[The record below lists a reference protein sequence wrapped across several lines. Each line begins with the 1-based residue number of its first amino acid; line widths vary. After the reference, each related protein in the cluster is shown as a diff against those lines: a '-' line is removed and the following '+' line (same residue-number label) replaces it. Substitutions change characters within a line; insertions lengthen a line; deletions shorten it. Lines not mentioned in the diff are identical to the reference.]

1 MLSVNRVQGPHV
13 SSFQYPPNFPNEP
26 IYETIARYCPSQLF
40 LYICSI
46 FSIIYGGDRR
56 WSVRRG
62 LRVRSEMEGED
73 EGEGEIVDGG

>member
-1 MLSVNRVQGPHV
+1 MGLEALVVVDVEGD
-13 SSFQYPPNFPNEP
+13 
-26 IYETIARYCPSQLF
+26 
-40 LYICSI
+40 
-46 FSIIYGGDRR
+46 GGDRR

>member
-1 MLSVNRVQGPHV
+1 MSLGVPRELTRRDGSRSRTESLRWV
-13 SSFQYPPNFPNEP
+13 SKQKRKPYMGLEALVVVDV
-26 IYETIARYCPSQLF
+26 EGD
-40 LYICSI
+40 
-46 FSIIYGGDRR
+46 GGDRR